1 MTKIKLLIILKY
13 FNSRY
18 VVTYIYRKAK
28 AHSAKKFLIYALLF
42 PPLLTFSS
50 VTADVIQRV
59 WRPSYTLY
67 YDPRT
72 TRTTADIHSPDYS
85 KEKTDMQV
93 RINRYEILAYEK
105 RHNIEKG
112 KLRAM
117 FKNNYILMY
126 K

>member
-1 MTKIKLLIILKY
+1 MTKIKLLIMLKY

-28 AHSAKKFLIYALLF
+28 AHSAKKFLIYALLL

-72 TRTTADIHSPDYS
+72 TRTTADIYSPDYS

-93 RINRYEILAYEK
+93 RLNRYEILTYEK
-105 RHNIEKG
+105 RHNIEKR
-112 KLRAM
+112 KLRTI
-117 FKNNYILMY
+117 FKNNYILIY

>member
-1 MTKIKLLIILKY
+1 MFKKN
-13 FNSRY
+13 NSHY
-18 VVTYIYRKAK
+18 IVTYIYRKVK
-28 AHSAKKFLIYALLF
+28 THSSKKFLIYALLF

-72 TRTTADIHSPDYS
+72 TRTTAAIHSPDYS

-93 RINRYEILAYEK
+93 RLNRYEILTYEK
-105 RHNIEKG
+105 RHHIEKG
-112 KLRAM
+112 KLRTI

>member
-72 TRTTADIHSPDYS
+72 TRTTTAIHSPDYS

-93 RINRYEILAYEK
+93 RLNRYEILTYEK

-112 KLRAM
+112 ELRAI
-117 FKNNYILMY
+117 FKNNYILIS

>member
-1 MTKIKLLIILKY
+1 MLKFLKSCY
-13 FNSRY
+13 F
-18 VVTYIYRKAK
+18 VTYIYRHAK
-28 AHSAKKFLIYALLF
+28 THSPKKFLIYTLLF

-85 KEKTDMQV
+85 KEKTDM
-93 RINRYEILAYEK
+93 
-105 RHNIEKG
+105 
-112 KLRAM
+112 
-117 FKNNYILMY
+117 
-126 K
+126 

>member
-1 MTKIKLLIILKY
+1 LTKIKLLIILKY

-42 PPLLTFSS
+42 PSLLTFSS

-67 YDPRT
+67 YGRRT
-72 TRTTADIHSPDYS
+72 LTIIA
-85 KEKTDMQV
+85 
-93 RINRYEILAYEK
+93 
-105 RHNIEKG
+105 
-112 KLRAM
+112 
-117 FKNNYILMY
+117 
-126 K
+126 

>member
-1 MTKIKLLIILKY
+1 MLKY
-13 FNSRY
+13 FNSCY

-50 VTADVIQRV
+50 ITAAVIQRV

-72 TRTTADIHSPDYS
+72 TRTTAAIHSPDYS

-93 RINRYEILAYEK
+93 RLNRYEILTYEK

-112 KLRAM
+112 ELRAM
-117 FKNNYILMY
+117 FKNNYMLMS